1 MALPPA
7 VQDGID
13 ALRDNRV
20 SGAAQIAA
28 EAAAVV
34 VLAAELVP
42 DWLPEIARLLVAAQ
56 PAMAPLVNLSRAV
69 LAASDPG
76 AAARDFLLRM
86 RSAGPR
92 VARHAAGLVRDGST
106 VLTHSFSSTVFEA
119 LQAAHSSGCRFRVL
133 CSESLPMREGAALA
147 ASLERETIAGTV
159 IPDAAVESFL
169 PQAGL
174 VLVGAD
180 SVSARGLVNKTGTA
194 LIARAACALQIPVY
208 GLCTSDK
215 ILPPDYDPPRPC
227 EGFDLTPLHF
237 LAGIV
242 TEDGITSPPS

>member
-13 ALRDNRV
+13 ALRENRV
-20 SGAAQIAA
+20 SGAAEIAA
-28 EAAAVV
+28 QAAAV
-34 VLAAELVP
+34 LRMAAELAP
-42 DWLPEIARLLVAAQ
+42 DCLPDAARLLVAAQ

-92 VARHAAGLVRDGST
+92 VAHHAAGLVRDGST

-119 LQAAHSSGCRFRVL
+119 LWAAHSSGRRFRVL
-133 CSESLPMREGAALA
+133 CTESLPMREGAALA
-147 ASLERETIAGTV
+147 ASLEREAIAATV
-159 IPDAAVESFL
+159 IPDDSVESAL
-169 PQAGL
+169 SQAAL

-194 LIARAACALQIPVY
+194 LIARAVCALQIPVY
-208 GLCTSDK
+208 ALCSSDK
-215 ILPPDYDPPRPC
+215 FLPPDYDPPQAC
-227 EGFDLTPLHF
+227 EGFDLTPLRS
-237 LAGIV
+237 LTGIV
-242 TEDGITSPPS
+242 TEKGITSPPR